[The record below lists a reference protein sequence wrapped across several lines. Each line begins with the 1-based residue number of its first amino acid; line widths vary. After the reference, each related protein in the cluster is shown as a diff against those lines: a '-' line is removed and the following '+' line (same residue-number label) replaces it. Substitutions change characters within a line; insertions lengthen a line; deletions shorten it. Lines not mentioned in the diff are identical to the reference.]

1 MKPLLKV
8 KNLSKKYNTINGE
21 IEAIKD
27 ISFEV
32 KNGEFI
38 AIIGTSGCGKSTLLS
53 ILAGLEEKSNGEI
66 TYCNDKNDIKIGY
79 MLQEDALFEHYSILD
94 NVLLGLK
101 IQKKL
106 NQENKEYILKLLE
119 KYQLTNFKNKK
130 PHELSGGMKQRVAL
144 IRTLAIK
151 PDILFLDEPFS
162 ALDFDTRLK
171 VSDDVFKIIKE
182 NRKTTL
188 MVTHDIGEAISMA
201 DKIIVL
207 SKSPAY
213 IKKIYNIELENKDLP
228 TVNRKDTK
236 FNYYYDLIWKDLSED
251 I

>member
-106 NQENKEYILKLLE
+106 NQENKEYVLKLLE

-213 IKKIYNIELENKDLP
+213 IKKIYNIELKNKDLP